1 MSIIDRYIIKKFL
14 VTFFFIMLIIMM
26 LAVIFDV
33 SERLSEFLEK
43 GASVYD
49 IVFGYYVN
57 FILFYGN
64 MFSALIV
71 FISVIWFTGKMA
83 QNTEIIPILNS
94 GRGFVRFMRP
104 YFMGATVLTLLSL
117 LLNNFILPDANKRR
131 LEFEEKFYRVRMVNN
146 DYHAEIS
153 DNELLFFDH
162 FNSDEKKVRNF
173 MYENWNGN
181 QLVSVLKAGV
191 AASDSSHNWKLS
203 NVDIRY
209 VLEESDSLV
218 HIEEMDTVFNFSMW
232 DFARRMNVVEA
243 MDYNELNE
251 FIETERQRGSKYV
264 ASFEVHKYQRFSY
277 PFATY
282 VLVLIGV
289 AVSSRKTRGG
299 IGVQIAIGLVVVL
312 SYILSM
318 KFFTVAAENVGM
330 PPMIAVWS
338 SNILFGLL
346 AIVLIIR
353 APK

>member
-1 MSIIDRYIIKKFL
+1 MSIIDKYIIKKFL

-26 LAVIFDV
+26 LAVIFDI

-49 IVFGYYVN
+49 IIFGYYVN

-64 MFSALIV
+64 MFSALII

-104 YFMGATVLTLLSL
+104 YFLAATVLTVLSL
-117 LLNNFILPDANKRR
+117 LLNNFILPDANRRR
-131 LEFEEKFYRVRMVNN
+131 LAFEEQFYRVHLVNN

-173 MYENWNGN
+173 MFENWDGYK
-181 QLVSVLKAGV
+181 LKSVLKAGI
-191 AASDSSHNWKLS
+191 AYSDSSHNWTMS

-209 VLEESDSLV
+209 IGEESDSLV
-218 HIEEMDTVFNFSMW
+218 HFNEIDTVFNFSMW
-232 DFARRMNVVEA
+232 DFAKRSNVIEA
-243 MDYNELNE
+243 MDFQELNE
-251 FIETERQRGSKYV
+251 YIETERRRGSKYI
-264 ASFEVHKYQRFSY
+264 AAYEVHKYQRFSY

-312 SYILSM
+312 AYILSM

-330 PPMIAVWS
+330 PPALAVWS
-338 SNILFGLL
+338 SNILFGIV
-346 AIVLIIR
+346 AIILIIR